1 MFFLKH
7 LIPSCSPL
15 LLLGNRGVCKNEE
28 AGGIAQCN
36 QIGGRGGEKGFKCQ
50 PPVKEGGEGVC
61 LGPSPQPLISLP
73 LFTMFLMQLS
83 PPPPPL
89 PLVGQKPLRISPQL
103 GGGNKGL
110 DAALAY
116 TLFFYAS
123 FLFVGW
129 IRGKT
134 VVVTS

>member
-1 MFFLKH
+1 MQ
-7 LIPSCSPL
+7 SDWRE
-15 LLLGNRGVCKNEE
+15 GRGERLQMSASSE
-28 AGGIAQCN
+28 RG
-36 QIGGRGGEKGFKCQ
+36 GGEKEFVLA
-50 PPVKEGGEGVC
+50 PR
-61 LGPSPQPLISLP
+61 PLISLP

-83 PPPPPL
+83 PPPPPPQ